1 MSSMNDLATTILL
14 GGVAWLI
21 VALFAI
27 VVYRGYRGHLQT
39 EADRR
44 DCRRLFF
51 YPKDGDVE

>member
-1 MSSMNDLATTILL
+1 MFSMNDLATSILL
-14 GGVAWLI
+14 DGVAWLV
-21 VALFAI
+21 VALFVI
-27 VVYRGYRGHLQT
+27 VVYRGYWGHLQA